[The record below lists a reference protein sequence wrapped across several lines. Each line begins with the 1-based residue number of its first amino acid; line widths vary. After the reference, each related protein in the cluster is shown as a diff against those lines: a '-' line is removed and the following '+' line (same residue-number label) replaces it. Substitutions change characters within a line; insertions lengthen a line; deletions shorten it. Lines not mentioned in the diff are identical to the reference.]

1 MFLSLIRSCV
11 HLADYTV
18 YDIFTLMPGTHLII
32 SSQLDIVFPSSG
44 ETRVFTARPSQET
57 KLNKITQLS
66 LSLSAFNQIKLKH
79 SVLIEE
85 RFEGLKCWNEE
96 ITF

>member
-57 KLNKITQLS
+57 KLNKITQLC
-66 LSLSAFNQIKLKH
+66 SAFNQIKLQH
-79 SVLIEE
+79 SKFHKA
-85 RFEGLKCWNEE
+85 RKGLKVRDVL
-96 ITF
+96 T